1 MGQKF
6 EYCASIV
13 CVWIPEGLDIV
24 MRSASPIVSHLSQPY
39 FHLYICKTISSFFT
53 FFFKFANPYF
63 LFFYFLCPTPNTYLQ
78 FRIYTKSR
86 CDKKCPFPQ
95 FLISFICFEIIIL
108 EFLQHDD
115 WGQIDQIFS
124 ASYLGKH
131 CQMLKIDI
139 YPSYVPELILKN
151 ILSTVSRTFL
161 EKLHKIF
168 IFSAP
173 LQFCEQLISFIGIN
187 RWLNKLS

>member
-6 EYCASIV
+6 EYCASVV

-53 FFFKFANPYF
+53 FFFKFANPSHLFFYF
-63 LFFYFLCPTPNTYLQ
+63 VFQICKSIFSFFYFLCPTPNTYLQ

-115 WGQIDQIFS
+115 
-124 ASYLGKH
+124 
-131 CQMLKIDI
+131 
-139 YPSYVPELILKN
+139 
-151 ILSTVSRTFL
+151 
-161 EKLHKIF
+161 
-168 IFSAP
+168 
-173 LQFCEQLISFIGIN
+173 
-187 RWLNKLS
+187 

>member
-1 MGQKF
+1 MLCKQKVAQTVRF
-6 EYCASIV
+6 GLRMKKEPLHELMLISVWGKSLSIV
-13 CVWIPEGLDIV
+13 PALCVWIPEGLDIV

-95 FLISFICFEIIIL
+95 FLISFIYALKSLYQSFYNMMTEVKLINY
-108 EFLQHDD
+108 
-115 WGQIDQIFS
+115 
-124 ASYLGKH
+124 YLR
-131 CQMLKIDI
+131 
-139 YPSYVPELILKN
+139 LILAN
-151 ILSTVSRTFL
+151 IV
-161 EKLHKIF
+161 K
-168 IFSAP
+168 
-173 LQFCEQLISFIGIN
+173 C
-187 RWLNKLS
+187 

>member
-1 MGQKF
+1 MWWDLPPPL
-6 EYCASIV
+6 CPTCPNHISIF
-13 CVWIPEGLDIV
+13 IFAKPYHFFL
-24 MRSASPIVSHLSQPY
+24 LSFSNFQIHI
-39 FHLYICKTISSFFT
+39 FFFFT
-53 FFFKFANPYF
+53 FFVPRQIHIYSLEF
-63 LFFYFLCPTPNTYLQ
+63 
-78 FRIYTKSR
+78 IYTKSR

-131 CQMLKIDI
+131 CQMLKIDV

-151 ILSTVSRTFL
+151 ILSTVSRTFQNSI
-161 EKLHKIF
+161 KSSFFQPH
-168 IFSAP
+168 P
-173 LQFCEQLISFIGIN
+173 NNQFFLLALDDWIN
-187 RWLNKLS
+187 

>member
-1 MGQKF
+1 MCQR
-6 EYCASIV
+6 CV
-13 CVWIPEGLDIV
+13 CVDSGRLGYCDEICLPHCVPPVPTIFPSLY
-24 MRSASPIVSHLSQPY
+24 LQNLLFFY
-39 FHLYICKTISSFFT
+39 FIFQICKSIFS
-53 FFFKFANPYF
+53 
-63 LFFYFLCPTPNTYLQ
+63 FFYFLCPKPNTCLQ
-78 FRIYTKSR
+78 FRIYIKSR

-161 EKLHKIF
+161 EKN
-168 IFSAP
+168 P
-173 LQFCEQLISFIGIN
+173 
-187 RWLNKLS
+187 